1 MKNTTL
7 RSPTLARFAPALA
20 AAALVLAAPLAW
32 AQAAAKNAV
41 ESVTFSSIQGGK
53 ILVKVG
59 LKEALGAAPQGFAV
73 SNPPRIAI
81 DLPETVNG
89 TGRNQIEAGEGDLR
103 SISLVQTANR
113 TRLVMNLTRTLP
125 YTQAIDGNQLVV
137 TIDGSQAA
145 PGATAS
151 ATTAAAPAV
160 FAEATPATSG
170 VRYNVRDVDFRRGNA
185 GEGRVIVDL
194 SSPNMGIDIRTQGR
208 QLVVD
213 FINASVPRNLVRR
226 MDVGDFGTP
235 VRFVD
240 TFEQGGNGRLVIEP
254 RGLWEYSAYQ
264 TDTQFIVEVKPVKE
278 DPNKLVQSSTPGYAG
293 EKLSLNFQNV
303 EVRAVLQ
310 VIADFT
316 GLNIITSDTVGG
328 NLTLRLKDVPWD
340 QALDII
346 LQAKGLS
353 KRKNGNV
360 VLIAPTDELAA
371 KEKLALEA
379 QAAVGDLE
387 PVRTES
393 FALSYAK
400 AEDLKKLLTDKDQRI
415 LSKRGSASTDE
426 RTNTLFIQDSGA
438 RLEEAR
444 RLVQQLDVP
453 VRQVLIEARI
463 VIADDK
469 WGRQLGARFGTQSA
483 FHTDNYNV
491 GMSGSLTDTTTGSLA
506 QNPQSRGSA
515 SLALPYG
522 QGGGTMGYA
531 TETGLTGLIP
541 IGAQPQ
547 QLNVNLPVT
556 GAAGQLALS
565 ILNLG
570 SGNLVNVELSALEAD
585 NRGKVVSS
593 PRVITAD
600 KKKAVISQGTE
611 IPYLTATASGATAV
625 VFKPAVLE
633 LSVTPRIT
641 PDDRII
647 MDLDVKKDSV
657 GQLVPSSAGTIPSI
671 DTKKVSTQVLVDN
684 GDTIVL
690 GGIFEQTTRTTVTKV
705 PFLGDIPVVGNLFKT
720 TQKQDDKTE
729 LLIFVTPKIVK
740 DSLSVR

>member
-1 MKNTTL
+1 MTSNSFRNRT
-7 RSPTLARFAPALA
+7 SGALSA
-20 AAALVLAAPLAW
+20 ALTALVLAFAAPIAW
-32 AQAAAKNAV
+32 AQGAAKNEV
-41 ESVTFSSIQGGK
+41 ESISFSSIQGGK

-59 LKEALGAAPQGFAV
+59 MKEPLSALPQSFAV
-73 SNPPRIAI
+73 TNPARIAI
-81 DLPETVNG
+81 DLPDTTSGLARTQV
-89 TGRNQIEAGEGDLR
+89 EAGEGDLK
-103 SISLVQTANR
+103 SVSVVQTANR
-113 TRLVMNLTRTLP
+113 TRLVMNLTRSLT
-125 YTQAIDGNQLVV
+125 YTAALDGKLLVV
-137 TIDGSQAA
+137 TIDGSQV
-145 PGATAS
+145 PIS
-151 ATTAAAPAV
+151 SAAPAASSVAGSAATV
-160 FAEATPATSG
+160 FAEATPGA
-170 VRYNVRDVDFRRGNA
+170 VRQNIRDVDFRRGNA

-194 SSPNMGIDIRTQGR
+194 SSANTGIDIRQQGR
-208 QLVVD
+208 SILID
-213 FINASVPRNLVRR
+213 FINSSVPKNLVRR
-226 MDVGDFGTP
+226 LDVGDFGTP
-235 VRFVD
+235 VRYVD
-240 TFEQGGNGRLVIEP
+240 TFEQGGNARMVIEP
-254 RGLWEYSAYQ
+254 RGIWEYSAYQ
-264 TDTQFIVEVKPVKE
+264 TDTQFILEVKPVKE

-346 LQAKGLS
+346 LQSKGLS

-379 QAAVGDLE
+379 NAQISDLE

-400 AEDLKKLLTDKDQRI
+400 AEDLKKLLSDKDQKI
-415 LSKRGSASTDE
+415 LSKRGSASVDE
-426 RTNTLFIQDSGA
+426 RTNTLFVQDSGA

-444 RLVQQLDVP
+444 RLIQQLDVP
-453 VRQVLIEARI
+453 VRQVMIEARI

-483 FHTDNYNV
+483 FGSGNRNYGV
-491 GMSGSLTDTTTGSLA
+491 SGNLVDTVQPLSN
-506 QNPQSRGSA
+506 NPLSRGSA
-515 SLALPYG
+515 SLTSPGYTQTFDRG
-522 QGGGTMGYA
+522 PQGN
-531 TETGLTGLIP
+531 IP
-541 IGAQPQ
+541 AASQPE
-547 QLNVNLPVT
+547 QLNVNLPVV
-556 GAAGQLALS
+556 GAAGSLALS

-570 SGNLVNVELSALEAD
+570 SGNLVNIELSALEAD

-611 IPYLTATASGATAV
+611 IPYQTAAASGATTIA
-625 VFKPAVLE
+625 FKPAVLE
-633 LSVTPRIT
+633 LAVTPRIT

-647 MDLDVKKDSV
+647 MDLEVRKDSV
-657 GQLVPSSAGTIPSI
+657 GQIFANIPSI
-671 DTKKVSTQVLVDN
+671 DTKKVTTQVLCDN

-690 GGIFEQTTRTTVTKV
+690 GGIFEQTTRTTVEKV
-705 PFLGDIPVVGNLFKT
+705 PLLGDFPVIGNLFKRT
-720 TQKQDDKTE
+720 VKQDDKTE

-740 DSLSVR
+740 DSLTVR

>member
-1 MKNTTL
+1 MTTTL
-7 RSPTLARFAPALA
+7 RIPTSKLGVTLAAFLLA
-20 AAALVLAAPLAW
+20 LAAPLAW
-32 AQAAAKNAV
+32 AQGGPKNAV
-41 ESVTFSSIQGGK
+41 ESISFSSVQGGK
-53 ILVKVG
+53 ILVKIG
-59 LKEALGAAPQGFAV
+59 LKEPLSTSPQGFAV
-73 SNPPRIAI
+73 TNPPRIAI
-81 DLPETVNG
+81 DLPDTVNA
-89 TGRNQIEAGEGDLR
+89 TGRTQVEAGEGDLR
-103 SISLVQTANR
+103 SVSIVQTANR
-113 TRLVMNLTRTLP
+113 TRLVMNLTRNLT
-125 YTQAIDGNQLVV
+125 YTQAMDGRQLVV
-137 TIDGSQAA
+137 TIDGSQSQASGAA
-145 PGATAS
+145 V
-151 ATTAAAPAV
+151 ATTPSSAPTV
-160 FAEATPATSG
+160 FAESGPASS
-170 VRYNVRDVDFRRGNA
+170 VRYNLRDVDFRRGNTA
-185 GEGRVIVDL
+185 EGRIVVDL
-194 SSPNMGIDIRTQGR
+194 SSPNIGIDIRQQGR

-213 FINASVPRNLVRR
+213 FVNTNVPRNLVRR
-226 MDVGDFGTP
+226 LDVGDFGTP

-240 TFEQGGNGRLVIEP
+240 TFEQAGNARIVVEP
-254 RGLWEYSAYQ
+254 RGIWEYSAYQ

-278 DPNKLVQSSTPGYAG
+278 DPNRMVQSSTPGYAG

-379 QAAVGDLE
+379 QAAVSDLE

-400 AEDLKKLLTDKDQRI
+400 AEDLKKLLSDKDQRI
-415 LSKRGSASTDE
+415 LSKRGSASVDE
-426 RTNTLFIQDSGA
+426 RTNTLFVQDSGG

-444 RLVQQLDVP
+444 RLIQQLDVP

-483 FHTDNYNV
+483 FSSNNYNFGV
-491 GMSGSLTDTTTGSLA
+491 SGNTVDTVSPLSN
-506 QNPQSRGSA
+506 NPVSRGSA
-515 SLALPYG
+515 SLVYPGG
-522 QGGGTMGYA
+522 QAQTLFTVPSGVGA
-531 TETGLTGLIP
+531 IP
-541 IGAQPQ
+541 LGAQPE
-547 QLNVNLPVT
+547 QLNVNLPVV
-556 GAAGQLALS
+556 GAAGSLALS

-611 IPYLTATASGATAV
+611 IPYLTASASGATTV
-625 VFKPAVLE
+625 SFKPAVLE
-633 LSVTPRIT
+633 LAVTPRIT

-647 MDLDVKKDSV
+647 MDLEVKKDSV
-657 GQLVPSSAGTIPSI
+657 GQIFNGIPSV
-671 DTKKVSTQVLVDN
+671 DTKKVTTQVLVDN

-690 GGIFEQTTRTTVTKV
+690 GGIFEQTTRTTVDKV
-705 PFLGDIPVVGNLFKT
+705 PFLGDVPVIGHLFRRT
-720 TQKQDDKTE
+720 AKQDDKTE

-740 DSLSVR
+740 DTLTIR

>member
-1 MKNTTL
+1 MTATFRIRTPGKL
-7 RSPTLARFAPALA
+7 GAALA
-20 AAALVLAAPLAW
+20 AAVLWLVAPLAW
-32 AQAAAKNAV
+32 AQGAAKNAV
-41 ESVTFSSIQGGK
+41 ESINFSSIQGGK
-53 ILVKVG
+53 IVVKIG
-59 LKEALGAAPQGFAV
+59 LKNALAAVPQGFTV

-89 TGRNQIEAGEGDLR
+89 LGKNQIDAGEGDLK
-103 SISLVQTANR
+103 SVSVVQTASR
-113 TRLVMNLTRTLP
+113 TRLVMNLIRTLT
-125 YTQAIDGNQLVV
+125 YSQALEGKLLVV
-137 TIDGSQAA
+137 TIDGSQAPVGA
-145 PGATAS
+145 GAATAS
-151 ATTAAAPAV
+151 AAAATV
-160 FAEATPATSG
+160 FAEAPAGTA
-170 VRYNVRDVDFRRGNA
+170 VRYNLRDVDFRRGNS

-194 SSPNMGIDIRTQGR
+194 SSANVGIDIRQQGR
-208 QLVVD
+208 QVLVD
-213 FINASVPRNLVRR
+213 FLSTNVPRNLVRR
-226 MDVGDFGTP
+226 LDVGDFGTP

-240 TFEQGGNGRLVIEP
+240 TFEQGGNARMVIEP
-254 RGLWEYSAYQ
+254 RGIWEYSAYQ
-264 TDTQFIVEVKPVKE
+264 TDTQFILEVKPVKE

-346 LQAKGLS
+346 LQSKGLS

-379 QAAVGDLE
+379 SAAVSDLE

-400 AEDLKKLLTDKDQRI
+400 AEDLKKLLADKEQKI
-415 LSKRGSASTDE
+415 LSKRGSATVDE
-426 RTNTLFIQDSGA
+426 RTNTLFVQDTGG

-444 RLVQQLDVP
+444 RLIQQLDVP

-469 WGRQLGARFGTQSA
+469 WGRQLGVRFGTQSA
-483 FHTDNYNV
+483 YNRNNYNFGV
-491 GMSGSLTDTTTGSLA
+491 SGSGVDTV
-506 QNPQSRGSA
+506 NPLNNNPVSRGAA
-515 SLALPYG
+515 SLVYP
-522 QGGGTMGYA
+522 GGDPQFPFNTSQSVGT
-531 TETGLTGLIP
+531 IP
-541 IGAQPQ
+541 IGAQPEQ
-547 QLNVNLPVT
+547 MNVNLPVA
-556 GAAGQLALS
+556 GAAGQIALS

-611 IPYLTATASGATAV
+611 LPYLTAAASGATTV
-625 VFKPAVLE
+625 TFKPAVLE
-633 LSVTPRIT
+633 LAVTPRIT

-647 MDLDVKKDSV
+647 MDLEVKKDAV
-657 GQLVPSSAGTIPSI
+657 GQVFAGIPSV
-671 DTKKVSTQVLVDN
+671 DTKRVQTQVLVDN

-690 GGIFEQTTRTTVTKV
+690 GGIFEQTTRTTVDKV
-705 PFLGDIPVVGNLFKT
+705 PFFGDLPFVGYLFKRT
-720 TQKQDDKTE
+720 NKQDDKTE

-740 DSLSVR
+740 DTLTVR

>member
-1 MKNTTL
+1 VITTL
-7 RSPTLARFAPALA
+7 RKAYHDRFVTAF
-20 AAALVLAAPLAW
+20 AALVLAFAAPLAW
-32 AQAAAKNAV
+32 AQAGAKNAV
-41 ESVTFSSIQGGK
+41 ESINFSQTQGGK
-53 ILVKVG
+53 IMVKVG
-59 LKEALGAAPQGFAV
+59 MKEPLAAVPQGFAV
-73 SNPPRIAI
+73 TNPPRIAI

-89 TGRNQIEAGEGDLR
+89 LNRNQVDAGEGDLK
-103 SISLVQTANR
+103 SVSVVQTNNR
-113 TRLVMNLTRTLP
+113 TRLVINLARNLT
-125 YTQAIDGNQLVV
+125 YTQAIDGKMLLV
-137 TIDGSQAA
+137 TIDASQPQAGS
-145 PGATAS
+145 GSVATAPS
-151 ATTAAAPAV
+151 AGTAT
-160 FAEATPATSG
+160 FAEAPAG
-170 VRYNVRDVDFRRGNA
+170 NNVRYNLRDVDFRRGQA
-185 GEGRVIVDL
+185 SEGRVVIDL
-194 SSPNMGIDIRTQGR
+194 SSANIGIDIRQQGR
-208 QLVVD
+208 QLVLD
-213 FINASVPRNLVRR
+213 FINTNVPRNLVRR
-226 MDVGDFGTP
+226 LDVGDFGTP

-240 TFEQGGNGRLVIEP
+240 TFEQGGNARMVIEP
-254 RGLWEYSAYQ
+254 RGIWEYSAYQ

-278 DPNKLVQSSTPGYAG
+278 DPNRLVQSSTPGYSG

-393 FALSYAK
+393 FPLSYAK
-400 AEDLKKLLTDKDQRI
+400 AADVQTLLSSKDQRI
-415 LSKRGSASTDE
+415 LSKRGSATVDE
-426 RTNTLFIQDSGA
+426 RTNTLFVQDTGG
-438 RLEEAR
+438 RLDEAR
-444 RLVQQLDVP
+444 RLIQQLDVP

-463 VIADDK
+463 VIADDN

-483 FHTDNYNV
+483 FNTSNYNV
-491 GMSGSLTDTTTGSLA
+491 GVSGTLLDTTA
-506 QNPQSRGSA
+506 PIANNPLSRGSS
-515 SLALPYG
+515 SLTYAGANPNLLFTGVSPT
-522 QGGGTMGYA
+522 QGV
-531 TETGLTGLIP
+531 IP
-541 IGAQPQ
+541 LGAQPE
-547 QLNVNLPVT
+547 QLNVNLPVA
-556 GAAGQLALS
+556 GAAGSIGLS

-570 SGNLVNVELSALEAD
+570 SGNLVNMELTALESD

-593 PRVITAD
+593 PRVVTAD

-611 IPYLTATASGATAV
+611 IPYLTAAASGATTV
-625 VFKPAVLE
+625 SFKPAVLE

-647 MDLDVKKDSV
+647 MDLDVKKDAI
-657 GQLVPSSAGTIPSI
+657 GALVPSGSNGGTIPTI

-690 GGIFEQTTRTTVTKV
+690 GGIFEQETRTTVDKV
-705 PFLGDIPVVGNLFKT
+705 PFLGDIPVLGLLFRRTNKL
-720 TQKQDDKTE
+720 DNKTE

-740 DSLSVR
+740 DTLTVR

>member
-1 MKNTTL
+1 MTTTL
-7 RSPTLARFAPALA
+7 RIPTPKLGAALA
-20 AAALVLAAPLAW
+20 AFVLALAAPLAW
-32 AQAAAKNAV
+32 AQGTAKNAV
-41 ESVTFSSIQGGK
+41 ESVNFSSIQGGK
-53 ILVKVG
+53 ILVKIG
-59 LKEALGAAPQGFAV
+59 MKEPLTTTPQGFAV
-73 SNPPRIAI
+73 TNPPRIAI
-81 DLPETVNG
+81 DLPDTINA
-89 TGRNQIEAGEGDLR
+89 TGQTQIAAGEGDLR
-103 SISLVQTANR
+103 SVSIVQTANR
-113 TRLVMNLTRTLP
+113 TRLVMNLTRNLT
-125 YTQAIDGNQLVV
+125 YTQSTDGTQLLISIDA
-137 TIDGSQAA
+137 SQVQASAA
-145 PGATAS
+145 AVATAPS
-151 ATTAAAPAV
+151 GAPTV
-160 FAEATPATSG
+160 FAEAGAPST
-170 VRYNVRDVDFRRGNA
+170 VRFNLRDVDFRRGNTA
-185 GEGRVIVDL
+185 EGRIVVDL
-194 SSPNMGIDIRTQGR
+194 SSPNIGIDIRQQGR

-213 FINASVPRNLVRR
+213 FINTNVPRNLVRR
-226 MDVGDFGTP
+226 LDVGDFGTP

-240 TFEQGGNGRLVIEP
+240 TFEQSGNARIVVEP

-278 DPNKLVQSSTPGYAG
+278 DPNRLVQSSTPGYAG

-379 QAAVGDLE
+379 QAAVSDLE

-400 AEDLKKLLTDKDQRI
+400 AEDLQKLLSNKDQRI
-415 LSKRGSASTDE
+415 LSKRGAATIDE
-426 RTNTLFIQDSGA
+426 RTNTLFVQDSGG

-444 RLVQQLDVP
+444 RLIQQLDIP

-483 FHTDNYNV
+483 FNSNNYNFGV
-491 GMSGSLTDTTTGSLA
+491 SGTAVDTVAPLGN
-506 QNPQSRGSA
+506 NPISRGSA
-515 SLALPYG
+515 NLVLPG
-522 QGGGTMGYA
+522 SVGASNGF
-531 TETGLTGLIP
+531 LTVP
-541 IGAQPQ
+541 MGAQPD
-547 QLNVNLPVT
+547 QLNVNLPVA
-556 GAAGQLALS
+556 GAAGSLALS

-611 IPYLTATASGATAV
+611 IPYQTAAASGATTIS
-625 VFKPAVLE
+625 FKSATLE
-633 LSVTPRIT
+633 LAVTPRIT

-647 MDLDVKKDSV
+647 MDLEVKKDSV
-657 GQLVPSSAGTIPSI
+657 GQIFANIPSI

-690 GGIFEQTTRTTVTKV
+690 GGIFEQTTRTTVDKV
-705 PFLGDIPVVGNLFKT
+705 PFLGDIPFLGVLFKRT
-720 TQKQDDKTE
+720 TKQDDKTE

-740 DSLSVR
+740 DALTIR

>member
-1 MKNTTL
+1 MTTTL
-7 RSPTLARFAPALA
+7 RIPILGRFAAATAALA
-20 AAALVLAAPLAW
+20 FALAAPLAW
-32 AQAAAKNAV
+32 AQAGAKNAV
-41 ESVTFSSIQGGK
+41 ESINFSQTQGGK

-59 LKEALGAAPQGFAV
+59 MKEPLAAVPQGFAV
-73 SNPPRIAI
+73 TNPPRIAI
-81 DLPETVNG
+81 DLPDTVNSLP
-89 TGRNQIEAGEGDLR
+89 RNQVEAGEGDLKSV
-103 SISLVQTANR
+103 SIVQTNNR
-113 TRLVMNLTRTLP
+113 TRLVINLARNLT
-125 YTQAIDGNQLVV
+125 YTQAVDGKQLVV
-137 TIDGSQAA
+137 TIDASQAPVGTGPVPTA
-145 PGATAS
+145 PSTGA
-151 ATTAAAPAV
+151 ATT
-160 FAEATPATSG
+160 FAEAPAGSN
-170 VRYNVRDVDFRRGNA
+170 VRYNLRDVDFRRGQA
-185 GEGRVIVDL
+185 SEGRVVIDL
-194 SSPNMGIDIRTQGR
+194 SSANIGIDIRQQGR

-213 FINASVPRNLVRR
+213 FINTNVPRNLVRR
-226 MDVGDFGTP
+226 LDVGDFGTP

-240 TFEQGGNGRLVIEP
+240 TFEQGGNARMVIEP
-254 RGLWEYSAYQ
+254 RGIWEYSAYQ

-278 DPNKLVQSSTPGYAG
+278 DPNRLVQSSTPGYSG

-393 FALSYAK
+393 FPLSYAK
-400 AEDLKKLLTDKDQRI
+400 AADVQVLLSNKDQRI
-415 LSKRGSASTDE
+415 LSKRGSATVDE
-426 RTNTLFIQDSGA
+426 RTNTLFIQDTGG

-444 RLVQQLDVP
+444 RLVAQLDVP

-463 VIADDK
+463 VIADDN

-483 FHTDNYNV
+483 FNTSNYNLGV
-491 GMSGSLTDTTTGSLA
+491 SGTLLDTTAPLSN
-506 QNPQSRGSA
+506 NPISRGSS
-515 SLALPYG
+515 SLTYNGVSPNAIFAG
-522 QGGGTMGYA
+522 ANAQQGI
-531 TETGLTGLIP
+531 IP
-541 IGAQPQ
+541 IGAQPE
-547 QLNVNLPVT
+547 QLNVNLPVA
-556 GAAGQLALS
+556 GAAGSLGLS

-570 SGNLVNVELSALEAD
+570 SGNLVNLELTALESD

-593 PRVITAD
+593 PRVVTAD
-600 KKKAVISQGTE
+600 KKKAIISQGTE
-611 IPYLTATASGATAV
+611 IPYLTAAASGATTV
-625 VFKPAVLE
+625 SFKPAVLE

-647 MDLDVKKDSV
+647 MDLDVKKDAI
-657 GQLVPSSAGTIPSI
+657 GALVPSGANGGTIPTI

-690 GGIFEQTTRTTVTKV
+690 GGIFEQETRTTVDKV
-705 PFLGDIPVVGNLFKT
+705 PLLGDLPILGYLFRRTNKL
-720 TQKQDDKTE
+720 DNKTE

-740 DSLSVR
+740 DTLTVR

>member
-1 MKNTTL
+1 MTTKL
-7 RSPTLARFAPALA
+7 RIPTSSLGAALA
-20 AAALVLAAPLAW
+20 AFVLAMAAPLAW
-32 AQAAAKNAV
+32 AQGSAKNAV
-41 ESVTFSSIQGGK
+41 ESINFSSVQGGK

-59 LKEALGAAPQGFAV
+59 LKEPLGAAPQGFAV
-73 SNPPRIAI
+73 TNPPRIAI
-81 DLPETVNG
+81 DLPDTVNA
-89 TGRNQIEAGEGDLR
+89 TGRTQIEAGEGDLR
-103 SISLVQTANR
+103 SVSVVQTANR
-113 TRLVMNLTRTLP
+113 TRLVMNLTRNLT
-125 YTQAIDGNQLVV
+125 YTQAMDGRQLVI
-137 TIDGSQAA
+137 TIDGSQAPA
-145 PGATAS
+145 PLGTVATSPS
-151 ATTAAAPAV
+151 AGPTV
-160 FAEATPATSG
+160 FAESGPASS
-170 VRYNVRDVDFRRGNA
+170 VRYNLRDVDFRRGQVA
-185 GEGRVIVDL
+185 EGRVVVDL
-194 SSPNMGIDIRTQGR
+194 SSPNIGIDIRQQGR

-213 FINASVPRNLVRR
+213 FINTNVPRNLVRR
-226 MDVGDFGTP
+226 LDVGDFGTP

-240 TFEQGGNGRLVIEP
+240 TFEQGGNARIVVEP

-278 DPNKLVQSSTPGYAG
+278 DPNRLVQSATPGYAG

-379 QAAVGDLE
+379 QAAVSDLE

-400 AEDLKKLLTDKDQRI
+400 AEDLRKLLSDKDQRI
-415 LSKRGSASTDE
+415 LSKRGSASVDE
-426 RTNTLFIQDSGA
+426 RTNTIFVQDSGG
-438 RLEEAR
+438 RLEEVR
-444 RLVQQLDVP
+444 RLVTQLDVP

-483 FHTDNYNV
+483 FSSNNYNFGV
-491 GMSGSLTDTTTGSLA
+491 SGTAIDTVQPLA
-506 QNPQSRGSA
+506 NNPASRGSS
-515 SLALPYG
+515 SLTYP
-522 QGGGTMGYA
+522 GGDQHRLFTMVPSGIGT
-531 TETGLTGLIP
+531 IP
-541 IGAQPQ
+541 IGAQPE
-547 QLNVNLPVT
+547 QLNVNLPIL
-556 GAAGQLALS
+556 GAAGSLALS

-570 SGNLVNVELSALEAD
+570 SGNLVNIELSALEAD

-611 IPYLTATASGATAV
+611 IPYLTAAASGATTV
-625 VFKPAVLE
+625 SFKPAVLE
-633 LSVTPRIT
+633 LAVTPRIT

-647 MDLDVKKDSV
+647 MDLEVKKDSV
-657 GQLVPSSAGTIPSI
+657 GQIFSGIPSV
-671 DTKKVSTQVLVDN
+671 DTKKVTTQVLVDN

-690 GGIFEQTTRTTVTKV
+690 GGIFEQTTRTTVDKV
-705 PFLGDIPVVGNLFKT
+705 PFLGDVPVLGHLFRRT
-720 TQKQDDKTE
+720 VKQDDKTE

-740 DSLSVR
+740 DALTVR

>member
-1 MKNTTL
+1 VTTTL
-7 RSPTLARFAPALA
+7 RIPTIGRIGTAL
-20 AAALVLAAPLAW
+20 AALVLALVAPAAW
-32 AQAAAKNAV
+32 AQGAANAV
-41 ESVTFSSIQGGK
+41 ESINFSQVQGGK
-53 ILVKVG
+53 IVVKVG
-59 LKEALGAAPQGFAV
+59 MREALAATPQGFAV
-73 SNPPRIAI
+73 TNPPRIAI
-81 DLPETVNG
+81 DLPNTTNALN
-89 TGRNQIEAGEGDLR
+89 RNQIEAGEGDLR
-103 SISLVQTANR
+103 SVSIVQTANR
-113 TRLVMNLTRTLP
+113 TRLVMNLTRNLT
-125 YTQAIDGNQLVV
+125 YTQAVDGKTLLV
-137 TIDGSQAA
+137 TIDASQVPVSGATVA
-145 PGATAS
+145 TTPSPGAT
-151 ATTAAAPAV
+151 V
-160 FAEATPATSG
+160 FAEAPAGTST
-170 VRYNVRDVDFRRGNA
+170 RYNLRDVDFRRGANS
-185 GEGRVIVDL
+185 EGRVVVDL
-194 SSPNMGIDIRTQGR
+194 SSANIGIDIRQQGR
-208 QLVVD
+208 QLVLD
-213 FINASVPRNLVRR
+213 FINTNVPRNLVRR
-226 MDVGDFGTP
+226 LDVGDFGTP

-240 TFEQGGNGRLVIEP
+240 TFEQSGNARMVIEP

-278 DPNKLVQSSTPGYAG
+278 DPNRLVQSATPGYAG

-379 QAAVGDLE
+379 QAAVSDLE

-400 AEDLKKLLTDKDQRI
+400 ADDLKKLLTDKDNKV
-415 LSKRGSASTDE
+415 LSKRGSATTDE
-426 RTNTLFIQDSGA
+426 RTNTLFVQDTGG

-469 WGRQLGARFGTQSA
+469 WGRQLGVRFGTQSA
-483 FHTDNYNV
+483 FNNNNYNFGV
-491 GMSGSLTDTTTGSLA
+491 SGTGVDTTAPVSN
-506 QNPQSRGSA
+506 NPISRGSN
-515 SLALPYG
+515 SLAFGSVP
-522 QGGGTMGYA
+522 T
-531 TETGLTGLIP
+531 
-541 IGAQPQ
+541 GAQPE
-547 QLNVNLPVT
+547 QLNVNLPVA
-556 GAAGQLALS
+556 GAAGSLALS

-570 SGNLVNVELSALEAD
+570 SGNLVNIELSALEAD

-600 KKKAVISQGTE
+600 KRRAVISQGTE
-611 IPYLTATASGATAV
+611 IPYTTAAASGATTV
-625 VFKPAVLE
+625 SFRPAVLE
-633 LSVTPRIT
+633 LAVTPRIT

-647 MDLDVKKDSV
+647 MDLEVKKDSL
-657 GQLVPSSAGTIPSI
+657 GQLINSTAGPVPTI
-671 DTKKVSTQVLVDN
+671 DTKRVTTQVLVDN

-690 GGIFEQTTRTTVTKV
+690 GGIFEQTTRTTVDKV
-705 PFLGDIPVVGNLFKT
+705 PFLGDLPVVGNMFKRT
-720 TQKQDDKTE
+720 IKQDDKTE

-740 DSLSVR
+740 DTLTVR

>member
-1 MKNTTL
+1 VTTKL
-7 RSPTLARFAPALA
+7 RNRIPGRIAGAFAALA
-20 AAALVLAAPLAW
+20 LALAAPLAW
-32 AQAAAKNAV
+32 AQAAKNSI
-41 ESVTFSSIQGGK
+41 ESIDFASVQGGK
-53 ILVKVG
+53 IVVKVG
-59 LKEALGAAPQGFAV
+59 LKEPLAAPPQGFAV

-81 DLPETVNG
+81 DLPDTANG
-89 TGRNQIEAGEGDLR
+89 LNRNQIDAGEGDLR
-103 SISLVQTANR
+103 SVSIVQTANR
-113 TRLVMNLTRTLP
+113 TRLVMNLTRNIA
-125 YTQAIDGNQLVV
+125 YTQQLDGRTLVV
-137 TIDGSQAA
+137 TLEGGQATGSATPA
-145 PGATAS
+145 PAS
-151 ATTAAAPAV
+151 GATTAT
-160 FAEATPATSG
+160 FAEPTVASS
-170 VRYNVRDVDFRRGNA
+170 VRYNLRDVDFRRGNTS
-185 GEGRVIVDL
+185 EGRVVVDL
-194 SSPNMGIDIRTQGR
+194 SSPNIGIDIRQQGR
-208 QLVVD
+208 QVVVD
-213 FINASVPRNLVRR
+213 FLNTNVPRNLVRR
-226 MDVGDFGTP
+226 LDVGDFGTP

-240 TFEQGGNGRLVIEP
+240 TFEQAGNARMVIEP

-264 TDTQFIVEVKPVKE
+264 TDTQFILEVKPVRE
-278 DPNKLVQSSTPGYAG
+278 DPNKLVQSSTPGYSG

-379 QAAVGDLE
+379 QAAVTDLE
-387 PVRTES
+387 PLRTES
-393 FALSYAK
+393 FPLSYAK
-400 AEDLKKLLTDKDQRI
+400 AGDLKSLLSDKDQRI
-415 LSKRGSASTDE
+415 LSKRGSATVDE
-426 RTNTLFIQDSGA
+426 RTNTLFIQDTGA

-444 RLVQQLDVP
+444 RLIQQLDIP

-483 FHTDNYNV
+483 FNTNNYNIGV
-491 GMSGSLTDTTTGSLA
+491 SGSLTDTITPLTN
-506 QNPQSRGSA
+506 NPVSRGSA
-515 SLALPYG
+515 SLVYPGLAA
-522 QGGGTMGYA
+522 GGPAGFSTTTSATGTV
-531 TETGLTGLIP
+531 P
-541 IGAQPQ
+541 IAAQPE
-547 QLNVNLPVT
+547 QLNVNLPVV

-611 IPYLTATASGATAV
+611 IPYLTAAASGATTV
-625 VFKPAVLE
+625 TFKPAVLE

-647 MDLDVKKDSV
+647 MDLEVKKDAV
-657 GQLVPSSAGTIPSI
+657 GQIFAGVPSV

-690 GGIFEQTTRTTVTKV
+690 GGIFEQTTRTTVDKV
-705 PFLGDIPVVGNLFKT
+705 PFLGDIPLVGVLFSRT
-720 TQKQDDKTE
+720 VKQDDKTE

-740 DSLSVR
+740 DTLTIR

>member
-1 MKNTTL
+1 MTSNFFRIRTYGALPAAFT
-7 RSPTLARFAPALA
+7 AIAFA
-20 AAALVLAAPLAW
+20 LAAPLAW
-32 AQAAAKNAV
+32 AQGAAKNVV
-41 ESVTFSSIQGGK
+41 ESVSFSSIQGGK

-59 LKEALGAAPQGFAV
+59 MKEPLAVLPQSFAV
-73 SNPPRIAI
+73 TNPARIAI
-81 DLPETVNG
+81 DIPDATSGLGKTQV
-89 TGRNQIEAGEGDLR
+89 EAGEGDLK
-103 SISLVQTANR
+103 SVSVVQTANR
-113 TRLVMNLTRTLP
+113 TRLVMNLARSLT
-125 YTQAIDGNQLVV
+125 YTAALDGKLLVV
-137 TIDGSQAA
+137 TIDGSQAS
-145 PGATAS
+145 ATATPS
-151 ATTAAAPAV
+151 ATERPGQAAMASM
-160 FAEATPATSG
+160 FAEAPPGA
-170 VRYNVRDVDFRRGNA
+170 VRQNIRDVDFRRGNA

-194 SSPNMGIDIRTQGR
+194 SSANTGIDIRQQGR
-208 QLVVD
+208 SILID
-213 FINASVPRNLVRR
+213 FINSSVPKNLIRR
-226 MDVGDFGTP
+226 LDVGDFGTP

-240 TFEQGGNGRLVIEP
+240 TFEQGGNARMVIEP
-254 RGLWEYSAYQ
+254 RGIWEYSAYQ
-264 TDTQFIVEVKPVKE
+264 TDTQFILEVKPVKE

-346 LQAKGLS
+346 LQSKGLS

-379 QAAVGDLE
+379 NAQISDLE
-387 PVRTES
+387 PLRTES

-400 AEDLKKLLTDKDQRI
+400 ADDLKKLLSDKDQKI
-415 LSKRGSASTDE
+415 LSKRGSATVDE
-426 RTNTLFIQDSGA
+426 RTNTLFVQDTGA

-444 RLVQQLDVP
+444 RLIQQLDVP
-453 VRQVLIEARI
+453 VRQVMIEARI

-483 FHTDNYNV
+483 FGSGNRNYGV
-491 GMSGSLTDTTTGSLA
+491 SGTLTDTVSPLSN
-506 QNPQSRGSA
+506 NPLSRGSSNLTNPGYTQTLDRGPQGNIPA
-515 SLALPYG
+515 GG
-522 QGGGTMGYA
+522 QP
-531 TETGLTGLIP
+531 E
-541 IGAQPQ
+541 
-547 QLNVNLPVT
+547 QLNVNLPVV
-556 GAAGQLALS
+556 GAAGSLALS

-570 SGNLVNVELSALEAD
+570 SGNLVNIELSALEAD

-611 IPYLTATASGATAV
+611 IPYQTAAASGATTIA
-625 VFKPAVLE
+625 FKPAVLE
-633 LSVTPRIT
+633 LAVTPRIT

-647 MDLDVKKDSV
+647 MDLEVKKDAV
-657 GQLVPSSAGTIPSI
+657 GQIFANIPSI
-671 DTKKVSTQVLVDN
+671 DTKKVTTQVLCDN

-690 GGIFEQTTRTTVTKV
+690 GGIFEQTTRTTVEKV
-705 PFLGDIPVVGNLFKT
+705 PFLGDIPVVGYLFKRT
-720 TQKQDDKTE
+720 VKQDDKTE

-740 DSLSVR
+740 ETLTVR

>member
-1 MKNTTL
+1 MTNTI
-7 RSPTLARFAPALA
+7 PVPKFGAALA
-20 AAALVLAAPLAW
+20 ALAFVLGAPLAW
-32 AQAAAKNAV
+32 AQGAAKNAV
-41 ESVTFSSIQGGK
+41 EAINFSSVQGGK
-53 ILVKVG
+53 ILVKVD
-59 LKEALGAAPQGFAV
+59 LKDPLPAAPQGFAV
-73 SNPPRIAI
+73 TNPPRIAI

-89 TGRNQIEAGEGDLR
+89 TGRTQIEAGEGDLR
-103 SISLVQTANR
+103 SVSIVQTASR
-113 TRLVMNLTRTLP
+113 TRLVMNLTRNLT
-125 YTQAIDGNQLVV
+125 YTQAVDGRQLIV
-137 TIDGSQAA
+137 TIDASQAPSSTA
-145 PGATAS
+145 PTGTAPS
-151 ATTAAAPAV
+151 AAPTV
-160 FAEATPATSG
+160 FAEQAPAGS
-170 VRYNVRDVDFRRGNA
+170 VRYNLRDVDFRRGNTS
-185 GEGRVIVDL
+185 EGRILVDL
-194 SSPNMGIDIRTQGR
+194 SSPNIGIDIRQQGR

-213 FINASVPRNLVRR
+213 FLNTNVPRNLVRR
-226 MDVGDFGTP
+226 LDVGDFGTP

-240 TFEQGGNGRLVIEP
+240 TFEQGGNARIVVEP
-254 RGLWEYSAYQ
+254 RGIWEYAAYQ

-278 DPNKLVQSSTPGYAG
+278 DPNRLVQSSTPGYSG

-379 QAAVGDLE
+379 QAAVSDLE

-393 FALSYAK
+393 FSLSYAK
-400 AEDLKKLLTDKDQRI
+400 AEDIQKLLSNKDQRI
-415 LSKRGSASTDE
+415 LSKRGSASIDE
-426 RTNTLFIQDSGA
+426 RTNTIFVQDSGG

-444 RLVQQLDVP
+444 RLIQQLDIP

-469 WGRQLGARFGTQSA
+469 WGRQLGVRFGTQSA
-483 FHTDNYNV
+483 FNTNNYNFGVSGTAVDTIQPV
-491 GMSGSLTDTTTGSLA
+491 GN
-506 QNPQSRGSA
+506 NPVSRGSA
-515 SLALPYG
+515 SLVYPGG
-522 QGGGTMGYA
+522 QSQNIFQVP
-531 TETGLTGLIP
+531 TGVGPIP
-541 IGAQPQ
+541 LGAQPDQ
-547 QLNVNLPVT
+547 MNVNLPVP
-556 GAAGQLALS
+556 GAAGSLALS

-570 SGNLVNVELSALEAD
+570 SGNLVNIELSALEAD

-600 KKKAVISQGTE
+600 KKKAIISQGTE
-611 IPYLTATASGATAV
+611 IPYLTAAASGATTV
-625 VFKPAVLE
+625 SFKPAVLE
-633 LSVTPRIT
+633 LAVTPRIT

-647 MDLDVKKDSV
+647 MDLEVKKDSV
-657 GQLVPSSAGTIPSI
+657 GQVFSGIPSV
-671 DTKKVSTQVLVDN
+671 DTKKVNTQVLVDN

-690 GGIFEQTTRTTVTKV
+690 GGIFEQETRNTTTKV
-705 PFLGDIPVVGNLFKT
+705 PFLGDLPFVGILFRKT
-720 TQKQDDKTE
+720 ERIENKTE

-740 DSLSVR
+740 DALTIR

>member
-1 MKNTTL
+1 VTNTL
-7 RSPTLARFAPALA
+7 RIPTPGKFGSALA
-20 AAALVLAAPLAW
+20 AVILALAAPLAW
-32 AQAAAKNAV
+32 AQTAKNAV
-41 ESVTFSSIQGGK
+41 ESVDFSSVQGGK
-53 ILVKVG
+53 IIVRVG
-59 LKEALGAAPQGFAV
+59 LKEPLATTPQGFAV
-73 SNPPRIAI
+73 TNPPRIAI
-81 DLPETVNG
+81 DLPDTVNG
-89 TGRNQIEAGEGDLR
+89 LNRSQIEAGEGDLR
-103 SISLVQTANR
+103 SVSVVQTANR
-113 TRLVMNLTRTLP
+113 TRLVMNLTRNLT
-125 YTQAIDGNQLVV
+125 YTQAIEGRQLVV
-137 TIDGSQAA
+137 TIDGAQ
-145 PGATAS
+145 
-151 ATTAAAPAV
+151 APATVGAVPTTPGGTSTV
-160 FAEATPATSG
+160 FAEASAPGTA
-170 VRYNVRDVDFRRGNA
+170 RHNVRDVDFRRGNS
-185 GEGRVIVDL
+185 GEARVVVDL
-194 SSPNMGIDIRTQGR
+194 SSPNIGIDIRQQGR
-208 QLVVD
+208 QLVID
-213 FINASVPRNLVRR
+213 FINTDLPRNLIRR
-226 MDVGDFGTP
+226 LDVGDFGTP

-240 TFEQGGNGRLVIEP
+240 TFEQSGAARMVLEP
-254 RGLWEYSAYQ
+254 RGIWEYSAYQ

-379 QAAVGDLE
+379 LAAVSDLE

-400 AEDLKKLLTDKDQRI
+400 AEDLRKLLSDKDQKI
-415 LSKRGSASTDE
+415 LSKRGAVTVDE
-426 RTNTLFIQDSGA
+426 RTNTIFVQDTGG

-444 RLVQQLDVP
+444 RLILQLDVP

-469 WGRQLGARFGTQSA
+469 WGKQLGARFGTQSA
-483 FHTDNYNV
+483 FNTNNYNFGV
-491 GMSGSLTDTTTGSLA
+491 SGTLTDTA
-506 QNPQSRGSA
+506 NPLGNNPASRGSA
-515 SLALPYG
+515 NLA
-522 QGGGTMGYA
+522 QSNNATGGGNGYFA
-531 TETGLTGLIP
+531 GTGATGLIP
-541 IGAQPQ
+541 LAGQPE
-547 QLNVNLPVT
+547 QLNINLPVL

-570 SGNLVNVELSALEAD
+570 SGNLVNIELSALEAD

-611 IPYLTATASGATAV
+611 IPYLTAAASGATTV
-625 VFKPAVLE
+625 VFRPAVLE

-657 GQLVPSSAGTIPSI
+657 GALINSAAGPVPTIE
-671 DTKKVSTQVLVDN
+671 TKKVSTQVLVDN

-690 GGIFEQTTRTTVTKV
+690 GGIFEQTTRTTVDKV
-705 PFLGDIPVVGNLFKT
+705 PFIGDIPLVGNLFKRT
-720 TQKQDDKTE
+720 IKQDDKTE

-740 DSLSVR
+740 DTLSVR

>member
-1 MKNTTL
+1 MTTTL
-7 RSPTLARFAPALA
+7 RIPTPGGLWAALA
-20 AAALVLAAPLAW
+20 AFAFALAAPIAW
-32 AQAAAKNAV
+32 AQDAKNAV
-41 ESVTFSSIQGGK
+41 ESIDFSSVQGGK
-53 ILVKVG
+53 IVVKIG
-59 LKEALGAAPQGFAV
+59 MREPLKAVPQGFTV
-73 SNPPRIAI
+73 TNPPRIAI
-81 DLPETVNG
+81 DLPETVNAMN
-89 TGRNQIEAGEGDLR
+89 RNHVDAGEGDLR
-103 SISLVQTANR
+103 SVTLVQTANR
-113 TRLVMNLTRTLP
+113 TRLVMNLTRNLT
-125 YTQAIDGNQLVV
+125 YTQALDGKQLVI
-137 TIDGSQAA
+137 TLAGTQ
-145 PGATAS
+145 GATGAPAANAPSS
-151 ATTAAAPAV
+151 ATV
-160 FAEATPATSG
+160 FAEAAPGSG
-170 VRYNVRDVDFRRGNA
+170 VRYTVRDVDFRRGNM
-185 GEGRVIVDL
+185 GEGRILVDL
-194 SSPNMGIDIRTQGR
+194 SSPNVGIDIRQQGR
-208 QLVVD
+208 QVLVD
-213 FINASVPRNLVRR
+213 FINTDVPPNLVRR
-226 MDVGDFGTP
+226 LDVGDFATP

-240 TFEQGGNGRLVIEP
+240 TFEQAGNARMVIEP

-278 DPNKLVQSSTPGYAG
+278 DPNRLVQSATPGYAG

-379 QAAVGDLE
+379 QAAVSDLE

-400 AEDLKKLLTDKDQRI
+400 AEDIQKLLSNKDQRI
-415 LSKRGSASTDE
+415 LSKRGSASIDE
-426 RTNTLFIQDSGA
+426 RTNTIFVQDSGG

-444 RLVQQLDVP
+444 RLIQQLDIP

-469 WGRQLGARFGTQSA
+469 WGRQLGVRFGTQSA
-483 FHTDNYNV
+483 FNSNNYNFGV
-491 GMSGSLTDTTTGSLA
+491 SGTAVDTIQPLGN
-506 QNPQSRGSA
+506 NPVSRGSA
-515 SLALPYG
+515 SLVYPGGQAQNLFALPTG
-522 QGGGTMGYA
+522 VGT
-531 TETGLTGLIP
+531 IP
-541 IGAQPQ
+541 LGAQPDQ
-547 QLNVNLPVT
+547 MNVNLPVA
-556 GAAGQLALS
+556 GAAGSLALS

-570 SGNLVNVELSALEAD
+570 SGNLVNIELSALEAD

-600 KKKAVISQGTE
+600 KKKAIISQGTE
-611 IPYLTATASGATAV
+611 IPYLTAAASGATTV
-625 VFKPAVLE
+625 SFKPAVLE

-641 PDDRII
+641 PDDKII
-647 MDLDVKKDSV
+647 MDLEVKKDSV
-657 GQLVPSSAGTIPSI
+657 GQVFSGIPSV
-671 DTKKVSTQVLVDN
+671 DTKKVNTQVLVDN

-690 GGIFEQTTRTTVTKV
+690 GGIFEQETRNTTTKV
-705 PFLGDIPVVGNLFKT
+705 PLLGDLPFVGVLFRKT
-720 TQKQDDKTE
+720 ERIENKTE

-740 DSLSVR
+740 DTLTIR

>member
-1 MKNTTL
+1 VKRTF
-7 RSPTLARFAPALA
+7 RIPTRGIVGALA
-20 AAALVLAAPLAW
+20 ALALAVAAPLAW
-32 AQAAAKNAV
+32 AQGAKNAV
-41 ESVTFSSIQGGK
+41 ESVTFSAIQGGK
-53 ILVKVG
+53 IVVRVG
-59 LKEALGAAPQGFAV
+59 LKDPLAAPPQGFAV
-73 SNPPRIAI
+73 TNPPRIAI
-81 DLPETVNG
+81 DLPETTNA
-89 TGRNQIEAGEGDLR
+89 TGRSQIEAGEGDLR
-103 SISLVQTANR
+103 SVSLVQTANR
-113 TRLVMNLTRTLP
+113 TRLVMNLTRNLT
-125 YTQAIDGNQLVV
+125 YTQALQGKELVV
-137 TIDGSQAA
+137 TIDGSQV
-145 PGATAS
+145 PAS
-151 ATTAAAPAV
+151 AAALATTPSAGQTT
-160 FAEATPATSG
+160 FAEAPVGQAE
-170 VRYNVRDVDFRRGNA
+170 RYNLRDVDFRRGNT
-185 GEGRVIVDL
+185 GEGRVVVDL
-194 SSPNMGIDIRTQGR
+194 SSPNVGIDIRQQGR
-208 QLVVD
+208 QVVVD
-213 FINASVPRNLVRR
+213 FVNTNVPRNLVRR
-226 MDVGDFGTP
+226 LDVADFATP
-235 VRFVD
+235 VRFID
-240 TFEQGGNGRLVIEP
+240 TFEQSGNARMVIEP

-264 TDTQFIVEVKPVKE
+264 TDTQFILEVKPVKE
-278 DPNKLVQSSTPGYAG
+278 DPNRLVQSANPGYAG

-379 QAAVGDLE
+379 QAAVSDLE

-393 FALSYAK
+393 YALSYAK
-400 AEDLKKLLTDKDQRI
+400 ADDLRKMFTDKDQRI
-415 LSKRGSASTDE
+415 LSKRGTATIDE
-426 RTNTLFIQDSGA
+426 RTNTLFVQDTGG

-444 RLVQQLDVP
+444 RLIQQLDIP

-469 WGRQLGARFGTQSA
+469 WGHQLGARFGTQSA
-483 FHTDNYNV
+483 FHTNSYNFGV
-491 GMSGSLTDTTTGSLA
+491 SGTNFDTVQPVA
-506 QNPQSRGSA
+506 NNPVSRGSSTLVYPGISVGSPTFA
-515 SLALPYG
+515 P
-522 QGGGTMGYA
+522 GTG
-531 TETGLTGLIP
+531 TTGLVPLG
-541 IGAQPQ
+541 GQPEQ
-547 QLNVNLPVT
+547 MNVNLPVT
-556 GAAGQLALS
+556 GAAGSLALS

-611 IPYLTATASGATAV
+611 IPYLTASASGATTVA
-625 VFKPAVLE
+625 FRPAVLE
-633 LSVTPRIT
+633 LAVTPRIT

-647 MDLDVKKDSV
+647 MDLEVKKDSV
-657 GQLVPSSAGTIPSI
+657 GQIFSGIPSV
-671 DTKKVSTQVLVDN
+671 DTKRVNTQVLVDN

-690 GGIFEQTTRTTVTKV
+690 GGIFEQTVRTTVDKV
-705 PFLGDIPVVGNLFKT
+705 PVIGDLPVVGNLFKRT
-720 TQKQDDKTE
+720 VKQDDKTE

-740 DSLSVR
+740 DTLTVR

>member
-1 MKNTTL
+1 VTSNFFRIRTTGAH
-7 RSPTLARFAPALA
+7 SAALT
-20 AAALVLAAPLAW
+20 ALVLALAAPLTW
-32 AQAAAKNAV
+32 AQGAAKNVV
-41 ESVTFSSIQGGK
+41 ESISFSSIQGGK

-59 LKEALGAAPQGFAV
+59 MKDPLAALPQSFAV
-73 SNPPRIAI
+73 TNPARIAI
-81 DLPETVNG
+81 DLPDTTSGLAKTQV
-89 TGRNQIEAGEGDLR
+89 EAGEGDLK
-103 SISLVQTANR
+103 SVSVVQTANR
-113 TRLVMNLTRTLP
+113 TRLVMNLARSLTYTATL
-125 YTQAIDGNQLVV
+125 DGKLLVV
-137 TIDGSQAA
+137 TIDGSQVPVSSTSPAA
-145 PGATAS
+145 AAVSG
-151 ATTAAAPAV
+151 TTATV
-160 FAEATPATSG
+160 FAEAMPGA
-170 VRYNVRDVDFRRGNA
+170 VRQNIRDVDFRRGNA

-194 SSPNMGIDIRTQGR
+194 SSANTGIDIRQQGR
-208 QLVVD
+208 SILID
-213 FINASVPRNLVRR
+213 FINSSVPKNLVRR
-226 MDVGDFGTP
+226 LDVGDFGTP
-235 VRFVD
+235 VRYVD
-240 TFEQGGNGRLVIEP
+240 TFEQGGNARMVIEP
-254 RGLWEYSAYQ
+254 RGIWEYSAYQ
-264 TDTQFIVEVKPVKE
+264 TDTQFILEVKPVKE

-346 LQAKGLS
+346 LQSKGLS

-379 QAAVGDLE
+379 NAQISDLE

-400 AEDLKKLLTDKDQRI
+400 AEDLKKLLSDKDQKI
-415 LSKRGSASTDE
+415 LSKRGSASVDE
-426 RTNTLFIQDSGA
+426 RTNTLFVQDSGA

-444 RLVQQLDVP
+444 RLIQQLDVP
-453 VRQVLIEARI
+453 VRQVMIEARI

-483 FHTDNYNV
+483 FGSGNRNYGV
-491 GMSGSLTDTTTGSLA
+491 SGSLTDTVQPLSN
-506 QNPQSRGSA
+506 NPLSRGA
-515 SLALPYG
+515 TSLTSPGATQTFDRGP
-522 QGGGTMGYA
+522 QGN
-531 TETGLTGLIP
+531 IP
-541 IGAQPQ
+541 SGSQPE
-547 QLNVNLPVT
+547 QLNVNLPVV
-556 GAAGQLALS
+556 GAAGSLALS

-570 SGNLVNVELSALEAD
+570 SGNLVNIELSALEAD

-600 KKKAVISQGTE
+600 KKRAVISQGTE
-611 IPYLTATASGATAV
+611 IPYQTAAASGATTIA
-625 VFKPAVLE
+625 FKPAVLE

-647 MDLDVKKDSV
+647 MDLEVKKDSV
-657 GQLVPSSAGTIPSI
+657 GQIFRDVPSIE
-671 DTKKVSTQVLVDN
+671 TKRITTQVLCDN

-690 GGIFEQTTRTTVTKV
+690 GGIFEQTTRTTIEKV
-705 PFLGDIPVVGNLFKT
+705 PFLGDLPVLGNLFKKT
-720 TQKQDDKTE
+720 VKQDDKTE
-729 LLIFVTPKIVK
+729 MLIFVTPKIIK
-740 DSLSVR
+740 DSLTVR

>member
-1 MKNTTL
+1 VTSNFFRMRTYGAI
-7 RSPTLARFAPALA
+7 P
-20 AAALVLAAPLAW
+20 AALTAFVLALAAPLAW
-32 AQAAAKNAV
+32 AQGAAKNVV
-41 ESVTFSSIQGGK
+41 ESISFSSVQGGK

-59 LKEALGAAPQGFAV
+59 MKEPLAAVPQSFAV
-73 SNPPRIAI
+73 TNPARIAI
-81 DLPETVNG
+81 DLPDTTSGMPKTQV
-89 TGRNQIEAGEGDLR
+89 EAGEGDLK
-103 SISLVQTANR
+103 SVSVVQTANR
-113 TRLVMNLTRTLP
+113 TRLVMNLARSLT
-125 YTQAIDGNQLVV
+125 YTTAIDGKLLVV
-137 TIDGSQAA
+137 TIDGSQAPA
-145 PGATAS
+145 AATPSATERPGQAAMAGMFAEPPPGA
-151 ATTAAAPAV
+151 
-160 FAEATPATSG
+160 
-170 VRYNVRDVDFRRGNA
+170 VRQNIRDVDFRRGNA

-194 SSPNMGIDIRTQGR
+194 SSANTGIDIRQQGR
-208 QLVVD
+208 SILID
-213 FINASVPRNLVRR
+213 FINSSVPKNLVRR
-226 MDVGDFGTP
+226 LDVGDFGTP

-240 TFEQGGNGRLVIEP
+240 TFEQSGNARMVIEP
-254 RGLWEYSAYQ
+254 RGIWEYSAYQ
-264 TDTQFIVEVKPVKE
+264 TDTQFILEVKPVKE

-346 LQAKGLS
+346 LQSKGLS

-379 QAAVGDLE
+379 NAQISDLE
-387 PVRTES
+387 PLRTES

-400 AEDLKKLLTDKDQRI
+400 ADDLKKLLSDKDQKI
-415 LSKRGSASTDE
+415 LSKRGSATVDE
-426 RTNTLFIQDSGA
+426 RTNTLFVQDTGA

-444 RLVQQLDVP
+444 RLIQQLDVP
-453 VRQVLIEARI
+453 VRQVMIEARI

-483 FHTDNYNV
+483 FGSGNRNYGV
-491 GMSGSLTDTTTGSLA
+491 SGSLTDTVSPLSN
-506 QNPQSRGSA
+506 NPISRGAA
-515 SLALPYG
+515 SLTNPG
-522 QGGGTMGYA
+522 SQPQFGTGPQGN
-531 TETGLTGLIP
+531 IP
-541 IGAQPQ
+541 AGAQPE
-547 QLNVNLPVT
+547 QLNVNLPIV
-556 GAAGQLALS
+556 GAAGSLALS

-570 SGNLVNVELSALEAD
+570 SGNLVNIELSALEAD

-611 IPYLTATASGATAV
+611 IPYQTAAASGATTIA
-625 VFKPAVLE
+625 FKPAVLE
-633 LSVTPRIT
+633 LAVTPRIT

-647 MDLDVKKDSV
+647 MDLEVKKDSV
-657 GQLVPSSAGTIPSI
+657 GQIFANIPSI
-671 DTKKVSTQVLVDN
+671 DTKKVTTQVLCDN

-690 GGIFEQTTRTTVTKV
+690 GGIFEQTTRTTVEKV
-705 PFLGDIPVVGNLFKT
+705 PFLGDIPVVGYLFKRT
-720 TQKQDDKTE
+720 VRQDDKTE

-740 DSLSVR
+740 ETLTVR

>member
-1 MKNTTL
+1 VITKLNIRTSGT
-7 RSPTLARFAPALA
+7 LA
-20 AAALVLAAPLAW
+20 AAFAAFALLLAAPLAW
-32 AQAAAKNAV
+32 AQAKNAV
-41 ESVTFSSIQGGK
+41 ESISFSSVQGGK
-53 ILVKVG
+53 VVVKVG
-59 LKEALGAAPQGFAV
+59 MKEPLAAAPQGFAV
-73 SNPPRIAI
+73 TNPPRIAI
-81 DLPETVNG
+81 DLPDTVNG
-89 TGRNQIEAGEGDLR
+89 VGRQQVEAGEGDLK
-103 SISLVQTANR
+103 SISIVQTANR
-113 TRLVMNLTRTLP
+113 TRLVMNLMRNLP
-125 YTQAIDGNQLVV
+125 YTQAIDGKTLLV
-137 TIDGSQAA
+137 TIEGGQAPA
-145 PGATAS
+145 SPQGAATTPTAS
-151 ATTAAAPAV
+151 TT
-160 FAEATPATSG
+160 FAEATPG
-170 VRYNVRDVDFRRGNA
+170 VSTRYSLRDVDFRRGNA

-194 SSPNMGIDIRTQGR
+194 SSANVGIDIRLQGR
-208 QLVVD
+208 QILVD
-213 FINASVPRNLVRR
+213 FLNTDVPKNLVRR
-226 MDVGDFGTP
+226 LDVGDFATP
-235 VRFVD
+235 VKFVD
-240 TFEQGGNGRLVIEP
+240 TFAQGPATRMVIDP

-278 DPNKLVQSSTPGYAG
+278 DPNKLVQSATPGYAG

-371 KEKLALEA
+371 KEKLVLEA
-379 QAAVGDLE
+379 SAAISDLE

-393 FALSYAK
+393 FPLSYAK
-400 AEDLKKLLTDKDQRI
+400 ADDLQKLLTNKDQKI
-415 LSKRGSASTDE
+415 LSKRGSATIDE
-426 RTNTLFIQDSGA
+426 RTNTLFVQDTGG

-463 VIADDK
+463 VIADDR

-483 FHTDNYNV
+483 FNSNNYNY
-491 GMSGSLTDTTTGSLA
+491 GISGTLTDTV
-506 QNPQSRGSA
+506 NPLGNNPVSRGSA
-515 SLALPYG
+515 SLVSPFTIAPGGPSGFTSTLPVGG
-522 QGGGTMGYA
+522 QP
-531 TETGLTGLIP
+531 E
-541 IGAQPQ
+541 
-547 QLNVNLPVT
+547 QLNVNLPVI
-556 GAAGQLALS
+556 GAAGSLALS

-570 SGNLVNVELSALEAD
+570 SGNLVNIELSALEAD

-611 IPYLTATASGATAV
+611 IPYLTAAASGATTIT
-625 VFKPAVLE
+625 FKPAVLE

-641 PDDRII
+641 PDDKII
-647 MDLDVKKDSV
+647 MDLEVKKDTV
-657 GQLVPSSAGTIPSI
+657 GAVIGTSTGTIPSI

-684 GDTIVL
+684 GDTVVL
-690 GGIFEQTTRTTVTKV
+690 GGIFEQETRTTSSKV
-705 PFLGDIPVVGNLFKT
+705 PLLGDLPIIGYLFKT
-720 TQKQDDKTE
+720 TNKTDNKTE

-740 DSLSVR
+740 DTLTVR